1 MCRSCE
7 IDFGK
12 LSSVERWCCIWS
24 MEVSEMVLDGGGGYR
39 DEEIRVV
46 QMKGW
51 CLIICVW
58 MMERRG

>member
-1 MCRSCE
+1 
-7 IDFGK
+7 
-12 LSSVERWCCIWS
+12 

>member
-24 MEVSEMVLDGGGGYR
+24 MEVGEMVLDGGGGYR
-39 DEEIRVV
+39 DEEIGVV
-46 QMKGW
+46 WMQGW
-51 CLIICVW
+51 CLIICV
-58 MMERRG
+58 